1 VTKTVHVPD
10 CPGPVNPPVA
20 NFNYLSQC
28 PDSKNVQFTD
38 TSTGYPTSWSWNFGD
53 GLTSTLQSPAHT
65 YTSIGDYTV
74 TLTATNSA
82 GSNTVTKTVHVPDCP
97 GPGGKPVANFNYLSQ
112 CPNPRYVEFTDTSTG
127 NPTSWYWSFGDD
139 DYSSLQNPTHTYF
152 SYGTYQVTLTVTN
165 EYGSSTTYRNVKI
178 DPCTGPVEP
187 PVADFTYLSQCPD
200 SRNVQFTDASAK
212 SPTSW
217 SWSFGDGQTSTL
229 QNPAYTYASIGDY
242 TVTLTAT
249 NSAGSNT
256 VTKTVHV
263 PDCPGPVNPPVANF
277 NYLSQCPNSKNVQF
291 TDTSTGVPT
300 SWSWNFG
307 DEQTST
313 LQSPTHTYSSI
324 GDYTVTL
331 TATNSAGSNTVTK
344 TVHVPDCPGP
354 GTPPVA
360 NFNYV
365 AQCPNPLYAEFT
377 DTSTG
382 NPTSWSW
389 SFGDGQTSTLQN
401 PTHTYPGVGGYEIT
415 LTVSNA
421 YGSSSI
427 SKVLCISCITCP
439 PVANFTFVSQ
449 CPNPL
454 NVQFTDTSSKIAT
467 EGPTSW
473 SWQFG
478 DGQTS
483 TLQNPTHTYAA
494 LGDYTV
500 TLTATNSAGSNS
512 ISKTVHISPCVPE
525 ANFTYIS
532 QCPNPL
538 NVQFNDTTSAIVTEK
553 PTTWSWNFGDGQT
566 STLQNPT
573 HTYAVIGDYNVT
585 LTASNAA
592 GSSTVSKIVHL
603 PTCAPEANFTIRA
616 ECPNP
621 LFAQFTDTS
630 TGNPTSWSWQFGDGQ
645 TSTLQNPSHTYSTV
659 GAFEITLTASN
670 AGGSSSISKVLCI
683 SCITCPPVANFTFV
697 SECPNPLY
705 VQFTDTSSTI
715 ATEVPTSWSWQFGDG
730 QTSTLQNPTHTY
742 AALGD
747 YNVTLTAS
755 NAGGSHSISRTVHI
769 ASCSPAADFSFVTQC
784 PNPLNVQF
792 TDTSSTI
799 ISEKPTA
806 WSWNFGDGQ
815 TSTLQNPAHTFAA
828 LGDYNV
834 TLTASNSAGSS
845 TVSKAVHIAPCSP
858 AADFSFVTQ
867 CPNPLNVQ
875 FTDTS
880 STIISEKPTAWS
892 WTFGDGQTS
901 TLQNPTHTYA
911 AMGDYNVTLTASNA
925 AGSSTVSKTVH
936 IGPCPPVVDF
946 TYLSECPNPLYVQ
959 FTDASSQIITER
971 PTSWSWNFG
980 DGTTSTFQNPAH
992 TYAAYGDYNV
1002 TLTATN
1008 AAGSRSVSK
1017 TVHIVKCPDPPIACF
1032 WTYPQTGTAPL
1043 EVEFCDCSKT
1053 DILTWFWDFGDGNT
1067 STQSQPIHIYY
1078 QPGSYTVSLTVTNAT
1093 GTDTEIQ
1100 PDYVVVTSPPQSP
1113 PRAYFTTNK
1122 NIGAVPLTITFTD
1135 LSSGIPDSW
1144 LWNFGDGA
1152 TSTERNPVHVY
1163 TQPGYYTVSLEVK
1176 NSLGSSTYT
1185 TSSGYIKALSV

>member
-1 VTKTVHVPD
+1 
-10 CPGPVNPPVA
+10 
-20 NFNYLSQC
+20 
-28 PDSKNVQFTD
+28 
-38 TSTGYPTSWSWNFGD
+38 
-53 GLTSTLQSPAHT
+53 
-65 YTSIGDYTV
+65 
-74 TLTATNSA
+74 
-82 GSNTVTKTVHVPDCP
+82 VTKTVHVPDCP

-705 VQFTDTSSTI
+705 VQFTD
-715 ATEVPTSWSWQFGDG
+715 
-730 QTSTLQNPTHTY
+730 
-742 AALGD
+742 
-747 YNVTLTAS
+747 
-755 NAGGSHSISRTVHI
+755 
-769 ASCSPAADFSFVTQC
+769 
-784 PNPLNVQF
+784 
-792 TDTSSTI
+792 
-799 ISEKPTA
+799 
-806 WSWNFGDGQ
+806 
-815 TSTLQNPAHTFAA
+815 
-828 LGDYNV
+828 
-834 TLTASNSAGSS
+834 
-845 TVSKAVHIAPCSP
+845 
-858 AADFSFVTQ
+858 
-867 CPNPLNVQ
+867 
-875 FTDTS
+875 
-880 STIISEKPTAWS
+880 
-892 WTFGDGQTS
+892 
-901 TLQNPTHTYA
+901 
-911 AMGDYNVTLTASNA
+911 
-925 AGSSTVSKTVH
+925 
-936 IGPCPPVVDF
+936 
-946 TYLSECPNPLYVQ
+946 
-959 FTDASSQIITER
+959 ASSQIITER